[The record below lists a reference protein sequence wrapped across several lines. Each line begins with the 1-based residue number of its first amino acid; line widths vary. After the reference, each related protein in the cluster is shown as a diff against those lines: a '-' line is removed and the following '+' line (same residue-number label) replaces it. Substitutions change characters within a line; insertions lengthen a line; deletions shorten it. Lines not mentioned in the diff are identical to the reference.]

1 MLERLPPPQFSLN
14 LCLKYLASCL
24 VCLSYI
30 GCALGRPSKQPDL
43 LSDSVHNRW
52 EDDPVARKRR
62 PYEKRKL
69 GKKPSTLKELS
80 NGFQS
85 PDECFRRARTNAAQ
99 NLEASWALAQ
109 ACVQHRNFDKLEDF
123 LDRPWTPIIR
133 GQWPKAVSL
142 VTKISALA
150 GGRVELDVGLCNK
163 FGLEITH
170 FRETFRDIEGAMD
183 ELVMFR
189 GTVLR
194 SWVVAGKT
202 RVLLRY
208 EGREIFGSTT
218 ILPHLFKSSEDYVFV
233 GHLKGV
239 QRSKKWPDESLKIS
253 LIHAEP
259 VRIK

>member
-1 MLERLPPPQFSLN
+1 M
-14 LCLKYLASCL
+14 A
-24 VCLSYI
+24 
-30 GCALGRPSKQPDL
+30 
-43 LSDSVHNRW
+43 
-52 EDDPVARKRR
+52 
-62 PYEKRKL
+62 
-69 GKKPSTLKELS
+69 KKPRTLKELA

-85 PDECFRRARTNAAQ
+85 ADECFRKARMNATQ

-109 ACVQHRNFDKLEDF
+109 ACVQYRKFDQLADF

-133 GQWPKAVSL
+133 RQWPRAVSL

-150 GGRVELDVGLCNK
+150 GGRVELDVGLCSK

-170 FRETFRDIEGAMD
+170 FRETFSDIEGAID

-208 EGREIFGSTT
+208 EGRQIIGSTNL
-218 ILPHLFKSSEDYVFV
+218 LPHLLKSSVDYVV
-233 GHLKGV
+233 AGRLKGV
-239 QRSKKWPDESLKIS
+239 QLSENSEDDALKIS

-259 VRIK
+259 VLAK